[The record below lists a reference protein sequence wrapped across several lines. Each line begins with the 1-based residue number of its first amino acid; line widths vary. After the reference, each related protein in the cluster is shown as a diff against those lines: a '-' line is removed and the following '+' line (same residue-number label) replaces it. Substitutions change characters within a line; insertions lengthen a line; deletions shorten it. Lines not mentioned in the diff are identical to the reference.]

1 MSLEVEEEAV
11 CVAYLWLM
19 MMMMVMMVEEEEVVS
34 CWGLGLE
41 AVEVVV
47 CETA

>member
-11 CVAYLWLM
+11 CVAPLWLM
-19 MMMMVMMVEEEEVVS
+19 MTMVMMVEEEEVVS